1 MIIQEVRGRFV
12 SEGGYYPF
20 LDDGT
25 RINRNGY
32 DTVEDWPTTRDPMVE
47 SGPSGAHTPAQPSIS
62 TAYAARLTCRR
73 TMTSYLTNLDL
84 RTRVK
89 EFDEDELRDLI
100 ALSHKDFPWRSTE
113 GLRGEVELSEN
124 DLVIPLKN
132 LVERSLVRTTAGK
145 NLTQALFN
153 LAERLDPEI
162 EVNTAFRKWNS

>member
-1 MIIQEVRGRFV
+1 
-12 SEGGYYPF
+12 
-20 LDDGT
+20 
-25 RINRNGY
+25 
-32 DTVEDWPTTRDPMVE
+32 
-47 SGPSGAHTPAQPSIS
+47 
-62 TAYAARLTCRR
+62 
-73 TMTSYLTNLDL
+73 MTSYLNNLDL

-89 EFDEDELRDLI
+89 EFDEDELRALI
-100 ALSHKDFPWRSTE
+100 ALSHKDFPWHSTE

>member
-1 MIIQEVRGRFV
+1 
-12 SEGGYYPF
+12 
-20 LDDGT
+20 
-25 RINRNGY
+25 
-32 DTVEDWPTTRDPMVE
+32 
-47 SGPSGAHTPAQPSIS
+47 
-62 TAYAARLTCRR
+62 
-73 TMTSYLTNLDL
+73 MTSYLNNLDL

-113 GLRGEVELSEN
+113 DLRGEVELSEN

>member
-1 MIIQEVRGRFV
+1 
-12 SEGGYYPF
+12 
-20 LDDGT
+20 
-25 RINRNGY
+25 
-32 DTVEDWPTTRDPMVE
+32 
-47 SGPSGAHTPAQPSIS
+47 
-62 TAYAARLTCRR
+62 
-73 TMTSYLTNLDL
+73 MTSYLNNLDL

-89 EFDEDELRDLI
+89 EFDEDEFRDLI
-100 ALSHKDFPWRSTE
+100 ALSQKDFPWHSTE

-145 NLTQALFN
+145 NITQTLFN